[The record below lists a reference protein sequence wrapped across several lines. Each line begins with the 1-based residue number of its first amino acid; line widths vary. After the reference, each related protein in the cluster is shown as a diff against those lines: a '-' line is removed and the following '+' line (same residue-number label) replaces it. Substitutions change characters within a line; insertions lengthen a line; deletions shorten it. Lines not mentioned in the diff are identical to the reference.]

1 MKRKSLL
8 RNRLAPSIFSARRS
22 ARSASDANATG
33 RVRFMRSPHFEPLEG
48 RSLLAADFLITEFM
62 ADNDGKPV
70 ESGLP
75 FLDEDGDQ
83 SDWIEIQNVGNA
95 AGSLVDW
102 ALEDDVDRWVFPNV
116 TVQPGAFIVVFASNK
131 DRTDPASELHTNFA
145 LSNTGERLALVRP
158 DDTIRQQFDP
168 YPQQPTDVSYGIVQD
183 GATLLASGA
192 AAKIRVPT
200 AADGSGTAWTGL
212 GFNETGFSSS
222 LGSGVRNVLIT
233 EINTAAVDFFEIQN
247 VTNTAVNTT
256 GWVVAINDGNGTQT
270 INQVDPI
277 TWTIGGSMSANQV
290 RFRTES
296 VGSPDYFGSPI
307 DWPGTASRGWVM
319 IVDNLGNVVDFVV
332 WGYTAGEVASM
343 NVTVGGFN
351 INSQKIAG
359 AWNGNPIAHNNNS
372 SLSLQRQGSVDH
384 NTSAGWGW
392 VSPTSQNVQNSLL
405 VTPVSGPAIPVTTGI
420 GYNTNPSG
428 FNVKYVKANVFVTDT
443 FVAQQVLD
451 TPAQQTQVINETVAT
466 VNYNS
471 NGGSAHFGGDR
482 AFPGHAFPGQ
492 DVNDFVIEATGTIVF
507 PNAGQ
512 WTFGVNSDDG
522 FRLEVTNGVHSFLT
536 EYPPPRGSADTL
548 ATFSI
553 PDGGAYQ
560 VRLLFYERGGGACV
574 ELFAALGAR
583 LIQRRI

>member
-1 MKRKSLL
+1 
-8 RNRLAPSIFSARRS
+8 
-22 ARSASDANATG
+22 
-33 RVRFMRSPHFEPLEG
+33 
-48 RSLLAADFLITEFM
+48 
-62 ADNDGKPV
+62 
-70 ESGLP
+70 
-75 FLDEDGDQ
+75 
-83 SDWIEIQNVGNA
+83 
-95 AGSLVDW
+95 
-102 ALEDDVDRWVFPNV
+102 
-116 TVQPGAFIVVFASNK
+116 
-131 DRTDPASELHTNFA
+131 
-145 LSNTGERLALVRP
+145 
-158 DDTIRQQFDP
+158 
-168 YPQQPTDVSYGIVQD
+168 
-183 GATLLASGA
+183 
-192 AAKIRVPT
+192 
-200 AADGSGTAWTGL
+200 
-212 GFNETGFSSS
+212 
-222 LGSGVRNVLIT
+222 
-233 EINTAAVDFFEIQN
+233 
-247 VTNTAVNTT
+247 
-256 GWVVAINDGNGTQT
+256 
-270 INQVDPI
+270 
-277 TWTIGGSMSANQV
+277 
-290 RFRTES
+290 
-296 VGSPDYFGSPI
+296 
-307 DWPGTASRGWVM
+307 M

-359 AWNGNPIAHNNNS
+359 AWNGNPIAHNSNS
-372 SLSLQRQGSVDH
+372 NVSLQRQGSVD
-384 NTSAGWGW
+384 NNSSAGWAW
-392 VSPTSQNVQNSLL
+392 ATPTSQGFQNALL
-405 VTPVSGPAIPVTTGI
+405 TTPVSGPAIPVTTGI

-428 FNVKYVKANVFVTDT
+428 FNVKYVKANVFVNDT

-471 NGGSAHFGGDR
+471 NGGSADFGGDR

-574 ELFAALGAR
+574 ELFAAPGAHGSFNGELR
-583 LIQRRI
+583 PCRRCGKRRSGNDRFCRRSTDERPGNFAERQHFALDANTVQHCKSRQLFGIDPQDEVQRRLHRLSQRY